1 MSNHQLFETADGSH
15 SLYISSLDE
24 TYHSRHGAIQESN
37 HVFIE
42 HGLKPLLDLSQEIFV
57 FEVGF
62 GTGLNAL
69 LTLIAAEKAVVKIR
83 FYSIEK
89 YPLNTAQALELN
101 YSDNVDP
108 EFAHFFEALHQ
119 ASWQKWVSIS
129 PNFEIFKDETD
140 IDDVSINGVA
150 DVVYYDAFGPR
161 VQPNMWNI
169 QKLNIACNTLKT
181 TGVFVTYCAQGQ
193 FKRVLKELGMEV
205 MSLPGPPGKREMTK
219 ASKSNKNG

>member
-1 MSNHQLFETADGSH
+1 MSKHKLIETADGSH

-42 HGLKPLLDLSQEIFV
+42 QGLKPLLEIGQELFV

-69 LTLIAAEKAVVKIR
+69 LSLITAEKADVKVHY
-83 FYSIEK
+83 YSIEK
-89 YPLNTAQALELN
+89 YPLSIPQALELN
-101 YSDNVDP
+101 YAASIDP
-108 EFAHFFEALHQ
+108 KFARYFQVMQQ
-119 ASWQKWVSIS
+119 APWQQWVSIS

-140 IDDVSINGVA
+140 IDDISISGMA

-169 QKLNIACNTLKT
+169 QKLKIACDTLKP

-193 FKRVLKELGMEV
+193 FKRVLKQLGMKV
-205 MSLPGPPGKREMTK
+205 VSLPGPPGKREMTK
-219 ASKSNKNG
+219 AIKPR

>member
-1 MSNHQLFETADGSH
+1 MSNHQLIITADGSG
-15 SLYISSLDE
+15 SLYIPSLDE

-42 HGLKPLLDLSQEIFV
+42 KGLRPLLENSQELFV

-69 LTLIAAEKAVVKIR
+69 LTLMTAENTGVKVLYR
-83 FYSIEK
+83 SIEK
-89 YPLNTAQALELN
+89 YPLSIAQALELN
-101 YSDNVDP
+101 YAEGVDP
-108 EFAHFFEALHQ
+108 RFAYYFKSLHEAP
-119 ASWQKWVSIS
+119 WQQWVSIS
-129 PNFEIFKDETD
+129 PYFTLYKDEVD
-140 IDDVSINGVA
+140 LDDVSIVGEA

-169 QKLNIACNTLKT
+169 QKLKVACDTLKHF
-181 TGVFVTYCAQGQ
+181 GVFVTYCAQGQ

-205 MSLPGPPGKREMTK
+205 MGLPGPPGKREMTK
-219 ASKSNKNG
+219 AIKPPL